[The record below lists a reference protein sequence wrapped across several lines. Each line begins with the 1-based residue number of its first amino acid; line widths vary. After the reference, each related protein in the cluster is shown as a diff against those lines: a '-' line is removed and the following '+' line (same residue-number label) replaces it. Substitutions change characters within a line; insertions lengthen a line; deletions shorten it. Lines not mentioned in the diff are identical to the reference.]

1 MPTMQ
6 SLSNMKVLHQ
16 GDFKDFLV
24 AQPNKEIHSVFA
36 KEKEEPNI
44 PGKRGKNPPRKS
56 KFYPINGEE
65 STNVKP
71 LATKEVPQV
80 QKVEIQHK
88 VALLDIGNTSR
99 YFPLPKAMVRIQIK
113 HVYSLRQ
120 TSQIF
125 TGQ

>member
-1 MPTMQ
+1 
-6 SLSNMKVLHQ
+6 MKVLHQ

-71 LATKEVPQV
+71 LANFLRVW
-80 QKVEIQHK
+80 
-88 VALLDIGNTSR
+88 ANN
-99 YFPLPKAMVRIQIK
+99 FPLISGPNI
-113 HVYSLRQ
+113 
-120 TSQIF
+120 
-125 TGQ
+125 